1 MYYKKSLCIIRKK
14 NISRYKH
21 TFITFFLRY
30 VIPIFTSIGALHSQ
44 PSDSIDIRLF
54 RLTIAAVAISLQIVR
69 TNTSKFSS
77 TIIVAKNTKN
87 ARVSAPC
94 IIGSSQFFQFSPFS
108 CEYRSHLHGYSYKK
122 IFYLFS
128 FKIQCAYTSYSGL

>member
-1 MYYKKSLCIIRKK
+1 MYYKKKK
-14 NISRYKH
+14 YISRYKH

-54 RLTIAAVAISLQIVR
+54 RLTIAAIAISFQIVR

-87 ARVSAPC
+87 ARVSLR
-94 IIGSSQFFQFSPFS
+94 
-108 CEYRSHLHGYSYKK
+108 YRFISILS
-122 IFYLFS
+122 IFS
-128 FKIQCAYTSYSGL
+128 FSFRVSIDRIYMWLFL